1 MPRPQ
6 KKRKVDYAALK
17 SPFMR
22 IPRMDV
28 AGARALLNLG
38 FKEIYEL
45 RGRDPASLVA
55 DLAKIRIEV
64 PPDAAKYMKLATDF
78 AESR

>member
-17 SPFMR
+17 SPFM
-22 IPRMDV
+22 PVAPMDV
-28 AGARALLNLG
+28 AGERAPLGLG
-38 FKEIYEL
+38 FREIYEL

-64 PPDAAKYMKLATDF
+64 PPEAAKYMKLATDF